1 MEWVKA
7 IDIFIPG
14 KPRGEGRPRSRIAFK
29 DGRPFIIVYPDNTAK
44 EWKKC
49 VQAHFEMKWNR
60 PSNDSPCRVDIFFY
74 LPRPKKYM
82 RNKDP
87 NGPILSGTSFD
98 RDNLDKAVLDAMQRA
113 RVFENDSR
121 VAWGTLG
128 KMFHAKDG
136 EPGARVVVS
145 VLGPVAVQEELPSTV
160 AVANDKGKPP
170 LRSSFL
176 TNDTF

>member
-1 MEWVKA
+1 MEWVEA

-14 KPRGEGRPRSRIAFK
+14 IPKGEGRPRSRIVWKQGGFRGK
-29 DGRPFIIVYPDNTAK
+29 VPFIIVHPDPVAK

-49 VQAHFEMKWNR
+49 VQAYLEMKWNR
-60 PSNDSPCRVDIFFY
+60 PPIDSPCRVDIYFY

-87 NGPILSGTSFD
+87 HGAILSGTSFD
-98 RDNLDKAVLDAMQRA
+98 RDNLDKAVLDAMQKA
-113 RVFENDSR
+113 GVFENDSR

-145 VLGPVAVQEELPSTV
+145 VLKPVASQEELPH
-160 AVANDKGKPP
+160 G
-170 LRSSFL
+170 
-176 TNDTF
+176 